1 MTPKITQSRH
11 TRTVLILAAALSLLG
26 AACGGDTRGDG
37 DAREAEADDPTST
50 TTTTTA
56 AAATTAEETIEP
68 ATTEPESSVVPSNA
82 GK

>member
-50 TTTTTA
+50 TTTA